1 MHKTLKSLS
10 IGGIGGAVFFLLDL
24 PLAWMMGSMCISTII
39 ALRGV
44 KLTVHPPLKNMMVAV
59 LGVML
64 GSNFS
69 PETAGNMMQ
78 WSNGLLLSFVN
89 ILLSMSLVYFYYR
102 KIGKL
107 DRTTAYFS
115 AAPGGFNIMYEVG
128 EAKGGDGRKIAL
140 IHATRVLLLV
150 MTVPI
155 AFRYSV
161 EIQETKTSHPLL
173 GNFEDL
179 AQYGWLLLAAVAG
192 YWGGKIIRIP
202 AYHLLGP
209 LFVAAALELSG
220 FIDVK
225 PPLLLIY
232 AAQLVIGTSLG
243 LRFLGISVREVRQT
257 ILLSCGS
264 TALMVAIASLLAFLF
279 STFVGVSI
287 PGLILALSPGGL
299 AEMSLVALALGIDVA
314 FVSIIHAVRI
324 TLIIALIPLAYPVFN
339 RLWTRRKK
347 A

>member
-1 MHKTLKSLS
+1 
-10 IGGIGGAVFFLLDL
+10 
-24 PLAWMMGSMCISTII
+24 MCITTVF

-44 KLTVHPPLKNMMVAV
+44 QLKVHPPLKNIMVAV

-69 PETAGNMMQ
+69 PETIGNMVL
-78 WSNGLLLSFVN
+78 WSNGLLLSFAN
-89 ILLSMSLVYFYYR
+89 IFISMSVVYLYYR

-115 AAPGGFNIMYEVG
+115 SAPGGFNIMYEVG

-140 IHATRVLLLV
+140 IHATRILLLV

-155 AFRYSV
+155 AFRYGV
-161 EIQETKTSHPLL
+161 EIQETKESLPLL
-173 GNFEDL
+173 GSWEDL
-179 AQYGWLLLAAVAG
+179 TQYGWLLFAAIIG
-192 YWGGKIIRIP
+192 FWGGKILRLP
-202 AYHLLGP
+202 AHHLMGP
-209 LFVAAALELSG
+209 LIVAAAFELSG

-243 LRFLGISVREVRQT
+243 LRFLGISVREVRQVM
-257 ILLSCGS
+257 LLSCGS
-264 TALMVAIASLLAFLF
+264 TALMIAIATLLAILC
-279 STFVGVSI
+279 SNLIGVSI

-314 FVSIIHAVRI
+314 FVSVIHAVRI
-324 TLIIALIPLAYPVFN
+324 TFIIGFIPLAYPAVTHFW
-339 RLWTRRKK
+339 RLRNKN
-347 A
+347 